1 MKKITLSLLV
11 VFICAAAVFAQSAS
25 RTISVSGSGSVK
37 VPADMA
43 KLTFSVITKE
53 PTALASV
60 QNNAGKMNKVYDAL
74 KKIGIE
80 EEKISTTNYS
90 LYQESIYKDG
100 KYEPGQYVTSNDII
114 VMLDDVEKAG
124 LVIDT
129 AIGAGVNQMKGISF
143 LVKDSEAALNQA
155 RVLAFQQA
163 KEKAELYARE
173 ASCKLGKVLTIMENS
188 GSYPVVREY
197 MGDGMLGAKASNATT
212 ISAGQDSVTATV
224 SVVFEL
230 R

>member
-43 KLTFSVITKE
+43 KLTFSVLTKE
-53 PTALASV
+53 QTALASV
-60 QNNAGKMNKVYDAL
+60 QNNAAKMNKVYDAL
-74 KKIGIE
+74 KKNGIE

-100 KYEPGQYVTSNDII
+100 KSEPGQYVTSNNII
-114 VMLDDVEKAG
+114 VVLDDVEKAG

-129 AIGAGVNQMKGISF
+129 AIGAGVNQMNGISF
-143 LVKDSEAALNQA
+143 LVKDSKAALNQA

-173 ASCKLGKVLTIMENS
+173 AGCKLGKVLTIMENS

-197 MGDGMLGAKASNATT
+197 MEDGMLGAKATNATT

-230 R
+230 K